1 MSFELGKL
9 QESLRALA
17 LDAWGEEVS
26 SELVIA
32 RLMDGLRDAGLPVMK
47 DKAINDATRGFDQ
60 ETWRRL
66 GIVVRVF
73 REEPSL
79 KREIDACLR
88 AKPTAVSE
96 AFFSFA
102 ARDTQLLSL
111 ELLLKS
117 PFRIEELARKWVRA
131 LGGAVAGETAEDSD
145 ARVKRI
151 DFGGVLKNLEAA
163 EKDRVARQEKLKA
176 MEAERL
182 AKEREAQ
189 EAYQRAG
196 RE

>member
-1 MSFELGKL
+1 
-9 QESLRALA
+9 
-17 LDAWGEEVS
+17 
-26 SELVIA
+26 
-32 RLMDGLRDAGLPVMK
+32 
-47 DKAINDATRGFDQ
+47 
-60 ETWRRL
+60 
-66 GIVVRVF
+66 
-73 REEPSL
+73 
-79 KREIDACLR
+79 
-88 AKPTAVSE
+88 VSE
-96 AFFSFA
+96 AFFVFA
-102 ARDTQLLSL
+102 ARDAQLLSL

-131 LGGAVAGETAEDSD
+131 LGGAFSGENAEDSD